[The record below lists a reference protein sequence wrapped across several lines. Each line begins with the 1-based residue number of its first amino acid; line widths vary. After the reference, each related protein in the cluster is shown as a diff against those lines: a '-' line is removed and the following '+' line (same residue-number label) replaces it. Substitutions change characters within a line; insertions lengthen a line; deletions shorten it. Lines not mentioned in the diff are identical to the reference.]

1 MIAAAIPAQADR
13 PPLTPPA
20 PPAPAPTPAV
30 AGDSVAVPVSPAS
43 APTLT
48 MAQVIESTLRHLSML
63 KLRVSAVTA
72 VSRADDG
79 WRVTAELLE
88 RKAVPDTSDLLGVY
102 DLQLDAAG
110 NVLRYER
117 THMRRR
123 ADLGR

>member
-1 MIAAAIPAQADR
+1 M
-13 PPLTPPA
+13 
-20 PPAPAPTPAV
+20 V
-30 AGDSVAVPVSPAS
+30 
-43 APTLT
+43 
-48 MAQVIESTLRHLSML
+48 QVIESTMRHLSML
-63 KLRVSAVTA
+63 KLKVSAVTA

-117 THMRRR
+117 THMSRRS
-123 ADLGR
+123 DLGR